1 MEPGEREMVGVTC
14 CAGWIWCCRGDESGD
29 PLDRDD
35 RSEAEEW
42 IESSCTKKKKT
53 TVSIAVHNRG
63 LRGENGESGAGFTN
77 IILRQQVG
85 TELQVVVQIK

>member
-1 MEPGEREMVGVTC
+1 MTRWTGTT
-14 CAGWIWCCRGDESGD
+14 D
-29 PLDRDD
+29 PR
-35 RSEAEEW
+35 RKNGSRAAAQ
-42 IESSCTKKKKT
+42 KKKKT